1 MEVTTGWSGAA
12 VRSADGAAM
21 CGGFA
26 NTIAVIPS
34 GSMGYNEETFRPR
47 DPIVKAKTFKFIL
60 SATLLSALGACE
72 PSAPPKSAAPVAPT
86 AAMLW
91 ATQRDRFIEEFFQA
105 QPFDAV
111 QSGRHEFD
119 GKMPDLSAAGLTHE
133 VERLH
138 AARNVINT
146 VDPATLPAQE
156 RFERDY
162 VLRVID
168 NELFLREKAR
178 APFTNPVW
186 YIGSIDP
193 DVYLSRDYAPLDVR
207 MKAYISYARTVPG
220 IAADIRANIAG
231 PLPKSFIDIAVD
243 GFGGYAEFFK
253 NEVPPIFTAVKD
265 ADLQKQLAE
274 VDAAAAQ
281 SMGALK
287 DYFVAQ
293 RRTATDKFALGK
305 DLFAAM
311 LADTERVTVPADKIE
326 ALGNADLER
335 NTAALKTECNQYLPM
350 GTLKACI
357 AKMESNKPV
366 GGPVVAARV
375 LLGQLKDFIVANHVV
390 TIPSQDEAKVA
401 EAPPYNRGNFAF
413 IQVPGPYDKGVS
425 AVFNIAP
432 PDPKWSK
439 AEQASYI
446 PGIARLTFTS
456 AHEVWPGHFLQF
468 LHSNSN
474 PSKLEGI
481 WVSYAFA
488 EGWAH
493 YCEEMI
499 VEMGFGANNPEL
511 HIAQIKDALLRD
523 VRLLSAIGLHTE
535 GMTQAASER
544 MFIDKAFADPGNA
557 RQQAARGTYD
567 PEYLKYTLGKLM
579 IRKLR
584 ADWVAQQPGA
594 SSAPD
599 PRTYWQ
605 AFHDKFLS
613 YGGPPIPLVR
623 RAMVGEGGSLL

>member
-1 MEVTTGWSGAA
+1 
-12 VRSADGAAM
+12 
-21 CGGFA
+21 
-26 NTIAVIPS
+26 
-34 GSMGYNEETFRPR
+34 MGYNEKTFRAG
-47 DPIVKAKTFKFIL
+47 DYIVKARTFRIILAATFI
-60 SATLLSALGACE
+60 SALAACE
-72 PSAPPKSAAPVAPT
+72 PSTPPKSAAPPAPT
-86 AAMLW
+86 PAVLW

-111 QSGRHEFD
+111 EAGRHEFD
-119 GKMPDLSAAGLTHE
+119 GKMPDLSAAGLARE

-138 AARNVINT
+138 AARNVINA

-168 NELFLREKAR
+168 NELFWREKAR
-178 APFTNPVW
+178 SPFTNPVW

-207 MKAYISYARTVPG
+207 MKAYISYARTIPG
-220 IAADIRANIAG
+220 IAADIRANLAG
-231 PLPKSFIDIAVD
+231 PFPKSFVDIAVD

-253 NEVPPIFTAVKD
+253 KEVPPIFAAVKD

-274 VDAAAAQ
+274 VDTAAAQ
-281 SMGALK
+281 SMSALK

-305 DLFAAM
+305 DLFTAM
-311 LADTERVTVPADKIE
+311 LEDTENVTVPVDRIE
-326 ALGNADLER
+326 AVGKEDLAR
-335 NTAALKTECNQYLPM
+335 NTAALKTECNKYLPT

-366 GGPVVAARV
+366 GGPVAAARG
-375 LLGQLKDFIVANHVV
+375 LLGQLKEFIVANHIV
-390 TIPSQDEAKVA
+390 TIPSPDEAKVA

-432 PDPKWSK
+432 PDPKWTK

-481 WVSYAFA
+481 WVSYAYA

-544 MFIDKAFADPGNA
+544 MFIDQAFADPGNA

-584 ADWVAQQPGA
+584 TDWVAHQLAGKTSTPAEEQKLWH
-594 SSAPD
+594 D
-599 PRTYWQ
+599 
-605 AFHDKFLS
+605 FHDKFLS
-613 YGGPPIPLVR
+613 YGGPAIPRLRVE
-623 RAMVGEGGSLL
+623 MIGEEGEVL

>member
-1 MEVTTGWSGAA
+1 MH
-12 VRSADGAAM
+12 
-21 CGGFA
+21 GGVLEA
-26 NTIAVIPS
+26 IAVIPS
-34 GSMGYNEETFRPR
+34 GSMDYNEKIFRPGG
-47 DPIVKAKTFKFIL
+47 PIVKAKTFKFIL
-60 SATLLSALGACE
+60 SAALLSSLAACE
-72 PSAPPKSAAPVAPT
+72 PATPPKSAAPAAPT
-86 AAMLW
+86 PAMLW

-111 QSGRHEFD
+111 QAGRHEFD
-119 GKMPDLSAAGLTHE
+119 GKMPDLSAAGLAHE

-138 AARNVINT
+138 AARNVITT

-168 NELFLREKAR
+168 NELFWREKAR
-178 APFTNPVW
+178 FPFTNPMW

-193 DVYLSRDYAPLDVR
+193 DVYLSRNYAPLDVR
-207 MKAYISYARTVPG
+207 MKAYISYARTIPG
-220 IAADIRANIAG
+220 IVANIRANLAG
-231 PLPKSFIDIAVD
+231 PLPRSFVDIAVD

-253 NEVPPIFTAVKD
+253 NEVPAIFAAVKD
-265 ADLQKQLAE
+265 ADLQKQLTEA
-274 VDAAAAQ
+274 DAAAAQ
-281 SMGALK
+281 SMAGLK

-305 DLFAAM
+305 DQFGAM
-311 LADTERVTVPADKIE
+311 LDDTERVTVPVEQIE
-326 ALGNADLER
+326 AAGKADLER
-335 NTAALKTECNQYLPM
+335 NTAALKAECDQYRPK

-366 GGPVVAARV
+366 GGPVAAARV
-375 LLGQLKDFIVANHVV
+375 LLGQLKDFIVTNNVV
-390 TIPSQDEAKVA
+390 TIPSQEEAKVA

-413 IQVPGPYDKGVS
+413 IQIPGPYDRGVA

-432 PDPKWSK
+432 PDPKWTK

-499 VEMGFGANNPEL
+499 VEMGFADNKPEL

-584 ADWVAQQPGA
+584 TDWVAHDLAGKPA
-594 SSAPD
+594 TPAEEHKLWHD
-599 PRTYWQ
+599 
-605 AFHDKFLS
+605 FHDKFLS
-613 YGGPPIPLVR
+613 YGGPAIPRL
-623 RAMVGEGGSLL
+623 RAEMLGGEGAVL